1 MAGDFTCTSDL
12 PHYVLDRLFDKLT
25 YWIKLCS
32 FSCMFASIIFVFPS
46 SGAEITSTFDN
57 PDCVKLGHCDLIT
70 EIMIGEDRLIKFSG
84 TLIRISVKFFCN
96 VFLL

>member
-1 MAGDFTCTSDL
+1 
-12 PHYVLDRLFDKLT
+12 
-25 YWIKLCS
+25 
-32 FSCMFASIIFVFPS
+32 MFASIIFISLS

-84 TLIRISVKFFCN
+84 TLMSYIRQVILQLV
-96 VFLL
+96 LLL